1 MPGGASL
8 HPPSTRR
15 RTTISAKVFVGNLNF
30 YTTESELTDLLS
42 EAGSIVDVYLPADRV
57 TGRPRGFAFVEFS
70 SEAESARAIELFDG
84 YELGGRNIRINA
96 AEDRPQ
102 RSGPRP
108 FRPSAPGAGPDIPG
122 GGGRP
127 YRPKGSRR
135 GKRAQKRSL

>member
-1 MPGGASL
+1 M
-8 HPPSTRR
+8 
-15 RTTISAKVFVGNLNF
+15 
-30 YTTESELTDLLS
+30 
-42 EAGSIVDVYLPADRV
+42 YLPADRV

-70 SEAESARAIELFDG
+70 SEAESSKAIELFDG
-84 YELGGRNIRINA
+84 YELGGRNIRVNA

-108 FRPSAPGAGPDIPG
+108 FRPSAPGSGPDPAG